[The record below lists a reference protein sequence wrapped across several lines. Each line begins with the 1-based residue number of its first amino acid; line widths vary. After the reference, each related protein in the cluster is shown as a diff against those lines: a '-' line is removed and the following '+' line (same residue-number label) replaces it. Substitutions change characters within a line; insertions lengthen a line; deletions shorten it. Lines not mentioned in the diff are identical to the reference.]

1 MAGEGEYPKTDGDI
15 LYASEVNSFG
25 KTAGEGIDISSAGAI
40 SGEDATTS
48 NKGIASFSS
57 DDFAVSSGAVS
68 LKNKTSYKSFDCTK
82 GTHNTTAVFNFGTSY
97 TGFNAE
103 FSSGSNVPFYI
114 PVDLPNGVV
123 VTGAIAYSRAT
134 TGAVTWNLYRG
145 TLAGTAA
152 PASMAS
158 GNGDAED
165 TTISNATID
174 NTTYRYY
181 FKIDWAG
188 GDEWRISGAKI
199 TYTTDYD

>member
-1 MAGEGEYPKTDGDI
+1 MADQLITGTTLVEKE
-15 LYASEVNSFG
+15 SR
-25 KTAGEGIDISSAGAI
+25 SAGDVAI
-40 SGEDATTS
+40 GGIIEFDDTYTNIPDGFVECDGSTISDPTS
-48 NKGIASFSS
+48 PYNGS
-57 DDFAVSSGAVS
+57 AVPN
-68 LKNKTSYKSFDCTK
+68 LNTDYKSFDCTE
-82 GTHNTTAVFNFGTSY
+82 GNHNPAGVFDFGTSY

-134 TGAVTWNLYRG
+134 TGAVTWNLYRA
-145 TLAGTAA
+145 TLAGTGA

-158 GNGDAED
+158 GSGDAED

-181 FKIDWAG
+181 FKIDWAS

-199 TYTTDYD
+199 TYTPRFKFIIRIK